1 MAVYETQHDNVIDI
15 FEAWFTSVRI
25 TNPHS
30 VRINSKCSDVAWI
43 NQASVTELF
52 FENTERLRAVNY
64 FLKMAPLHMFDWF
77 IATPLKWELII

>member
-30 VRINSKCSDVAWI
+30 VRINSKCSDVARI
-43 NQASVTELF
+43 NQASVRMNYLVF
-52 FENTERLRAVNY
+52 FFINSQQDSSNTLTNGIY
-64 FLKMAPLHMFDWF
+64 K
-77 IATPLKWELII
+77 

>member
-1 MAVYETQHDNVIDI
+1 MAVYKTQHDNVIDI

-30 VRINSKCSDVAWI
+30 VRINSKCSDVARI

-52 FENTERLRAVNY
+52 CEN
-64 FLKMAPLHMFDWF
+64 
-77 IATPLKWELII
+77 I